1 MIDSAEHGDKRAHG
15 SGYCQLFY
23 TMGTTGVNSP
33 FFSKNS
39 TPAMK
44 KDARFLLY
52 FPQACVIIFVYVYK
66 LTRFFS

>member
-1 MIDSAEHGDKRAHG
+1 MAISEHMEA
-15 SGYCQLFY
+15 
-23 TMGTTGVNSP
+23 GTANFFTGWETAGGNSP